1 MLTFLAVLIHCF
13 LRAGQELSP
22 SQSVL
27 RHLGGTSPSLARLSL
42 WRFSSGLA
50 LTVIQHWEDDWPF
63 EK

>member
-27 RHLGGTSPSLARLSL
+27 RHLGTSPSLARLSL

-50 LTVIQHWEDDWPF
+50 LTVI
-63 EK
+63 